1 MSLSFVPTRANE
13 WHLPAPVWIIPVRE
27 LYFSRKLLSLS
38 SQVFC
43 HVQRAPGL
51 TADVCSSFKTFL
63 CDGFCILQIHHFHS
77 VVCSPF
83 SLAFWP
89 PCRQKEEIFEFLPGS
104 HMRNPYSEQH
114 SQGQKS
120 LQSCFVISSTCIV
133 EKITKRRWDYQ
144 SKSRENLVEKGQSKN
159 TSFFP
164 NNALQA
170 WEKSDFLIQDFA
182 SFEMSNQRNLHYS
195 STSPTIYWIPHGIH
209 THREVAQKMP
219 VWFCYVS
226 C

>member
-13 WHLPAPVWIIPVRE
+13 WHLPTPVWIIPVRE

-63 CDGFCILQIHHFHS
+63 YDGFCILQIHHFRS

-89 PCRQKEEIFEFLPGS
+89 PCRQKEEIFESLPGS
-104 HMRNPYSEQH
+104 HMRNLYSAALPRSEIPPVFLCDTQH
-114 SQGQKS
+114 MHSG
-120 LQSCFVISSTCIV
+120 
-133 EKITKRRWDYQ
+133 
-144 SKSRENLVEKGQSKN
+144 ENYKE
-159 TSFFP
+159 
-164 NNALQA
+164 
-170 WEKSDFLIQDFA
+170 
-182 SFEMSNQRNLHYS
+182 EMRL
-195 STSPTIYWIPHGIH
+195 P
-209 THREVAQKMP
+209 K
-219 VWFCYVS
+219 
-226 C
+226 